1 MPQVF
6 IASLEEKQPKN
17 MWTKLGPRG
26 TNGSGNGCYDNGK
39 KKSTKGITNTYERKC
54 VWHWIM
60 WAYSLA
66 DSDTIFEPGK
76 KCFSIYHMQVLFYAF
91 YGKEELTFL

>member
-1 MPQVF
+1 MPQVL
-6 IASLEEKQPKN
+6 IALLEEKQPKN

-76 KCFSIYHMQVLFYAF
+76 NVSAFITCRFYFMHFMA
-91 YGKEELTFL
+91 KSS